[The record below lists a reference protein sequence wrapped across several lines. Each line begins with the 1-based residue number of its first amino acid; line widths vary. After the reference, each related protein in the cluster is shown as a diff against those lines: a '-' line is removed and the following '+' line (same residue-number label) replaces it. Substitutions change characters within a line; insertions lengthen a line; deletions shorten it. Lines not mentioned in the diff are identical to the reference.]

1 MPKKITIQLSE
12 ESIKAA
18 IKELDKYKKE
28 LSKKATILV
37 QKLVDAGVEIAK
49 QEVLTLGAFDSG
61 ELASSLDGLMY
72 TDGAHGIIFT
82 NCGHAA
88 FVEFGIPTIEQMT
101 TLEMTAARLIN
112 SESGIHY
119 LDVLEW
125 YANSIAGKPVS
136 FGLNDDKSFAK
147 RVYQLT
153 LINSQA
159 NKNKKHNGC
168 NFE

>member
-1 MPKKITIQLSE
+1 MKKITIQLSE

-61 ELASSLDGLMY
+61 ELHDSLDGLMY

-82 NCGHAA
+82 NCGHCA
-88 FVEFGIPTIEQMT
+88 FVEFGTGVVGLHNQHPFMNLVTGFDVNKHGEKGWVYYDEKQGRFRWTKGMPSRPYMYLT
-101 TLEMTAARLIN
+101 ARQLEERVGEIAR
-112 SESGIHY
+112 E
-119 LDVLEW
+119 VF
-125 YANSIAGKPVS
+125 K
-136 FGLNDDKSFAK
+136 
-147 RVYQLT
+147 
-153 LINSQA
+153 
-159 NKNKKHNGC
+159 
-168 NFE
+168 